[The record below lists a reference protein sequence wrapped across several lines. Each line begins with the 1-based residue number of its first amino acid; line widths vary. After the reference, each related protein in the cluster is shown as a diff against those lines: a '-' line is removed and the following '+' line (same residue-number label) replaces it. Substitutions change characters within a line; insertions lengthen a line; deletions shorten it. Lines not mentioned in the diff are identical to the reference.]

1 MSTSTESQTQTE
13 QVKVPKPRT
22 PLTEEEKQQRKEKR
36 EANLVAKAGKLSV
49 SAALF
54 ESGPSLFKAW
64 IELKKSSVA
73 YPTLRGYITT
83 LENSFNAEPDN
94 SETKVKEGEE
104 AKIVKVQDAKRT
116 KQKIGILRNAI
127 NSIIDD
133 KPILKRK
140 EGTGTRK
147 EIDVEYKDTPAN
159 RKKGLVG
166 QTYKKISWENAEYV
180 EVQRKKIKRKAIKSA
195 NGEPKPKRQPNKW
208 NQAVVQ
214 ARNEMKDK
222 VEGKFIAIRGSLDN
236 LKDKEGNPRETTE
249 EDILGNEIYLR
260 ATELHLQM
268 KENAAVATA

>member
-1 MSTSTESQTQTE
+1 MTTETVNTE
-13 QVKVPKPRT
+13 VKKISKPRE
-22 PLTEEEKQQRKEKR
+22 PLTEEQKQQRKEKR
-36 EANLVAKAGKLSV
+36 EANVNAKAEALSV
-49 SAALF
+49 SNALF
-54 ESGPSLFKAW
+54 EAGPSLFKVW
-64 IELKKSSVA
+64 IELKKKSVA
-73 YPTLRGYITT
+73 YPTLRGYITK
-83 LENSFNAEPDN
+83 LENSVNGAA
-94 SETKVKEGEE
+94 SVETVTETKEGEE
-104 AKIVKVQDAKRT
+104 KEVVKVQDAKRT

-180 EVQRKKIKRKAIKSA
+180 EIQRKKIKRKAIKVA
-195 NGEPKPKRQPNKW
+195 DGEPKPKRQPNKW

-214 ARNEMKDK
+214 ARTEMKEK
-222 VEGKFIAIRGSLDN
+222 VAGKFIAIRGSLDN
-236 LKDKEGNPRETTE
+236 LKDKEGNPRDTTE
-249 EDILGNEIYLR
+249 QDILGNEIYLR

-268 KENAAVATA
+268 KEAAVTASA